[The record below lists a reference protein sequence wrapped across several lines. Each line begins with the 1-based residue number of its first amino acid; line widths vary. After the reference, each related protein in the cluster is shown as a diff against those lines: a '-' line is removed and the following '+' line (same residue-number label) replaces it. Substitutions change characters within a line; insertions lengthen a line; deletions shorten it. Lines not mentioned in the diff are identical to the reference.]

1 MKALRNG
8 GLFYLQTMAKVIWI
22 PGSVGELLDKVS
34 ILNIKRVMV
43 TDTEKLVMVKHELQ
57 ELMDVAHPFLENKEV
72 EEVYDLLL
80 MVNKNLWD
88 VEDVLRKMEADKQ
101 FDEEFIAKARSVYFL
116 NDRRF
121 ELKSKINTIMGSRIN
136 EVKQYVNYQ

>member
-1 MKALRNG
+1 
-8 GLFYLQTMAKVIWI
+8 
-22 PGSVGELLDKVS
+22 
-34 ILNIKRVMV
+34 
-43 TDTEKLVMVKHELQ
+43 MVKNELQ
-57 ELMDVAHPFLENKEV
+57 ELMDVAKPFFENAEV
-72 EEVYDLLL
+72 ENLYDLLL

-121 ELKSKINTIMGSRIN
+121 LLKSQINTAMGSKIN

>member
-1 MKALRNG
+1 
-8 GLFYLQTMAKVIWI
+8 MAKVIWI

-34 ILNIKRVMV
+34 ILNIKRVMI

-57 ELMDVAHPFLENKEV
+57 ELMDVAVPFLENKDV
-72 EEVYDLLL
+72 EELYDLLL

-88 VEDVLRKMEADKQ
+88 VEDDLRKMEASKL

-121 ELKSKINTIMGSRIN
+121 ELKSKINVAMGSRIN
-136 EVKQYVNYQ
+136 EVKQYVQYQ

>member
-1 MKALRNG
+1 
-8 GLFYLQTMAKVIWI
+8 MAKVIWI

-34 ILNIKRVMV
+34 ILNIKRVMIS
-43 TDTEKLVMVKHELQ
+43 DTEKLAMVKDELQ
-57 ELMDVAHPFLENKEV
+57 ELMDVATPFLENKEV
-72 EEVYDLLL
+72 EELYDLLL

-121 ELKSKINTIMGSRIN
+121 ELKSKINAAMGSRIN
-136 EVKQYVNYQ
+136 EVKQYVQYQ

>member
-1 MKALRNG
+1 
-8 GLFYLQTMAKVIWI
+8 MAKVIWI

-34 ILNIKRVMV
+34 ILNIKRVMI
-43 TDTEKLVMVKHELQ
+43 TDTEKLTMVKDELR
-57 ELMDVAHPFLENKEV
+57 ELMDVARPFLENKDV
-72 EEVYDLLL
+72 EELYDLLL

-88 VEDVLRKMEADKQ
+88 VEDDLRKMETDKK

-121 ELKSKINTIMGSRIN
+121 ELKSKINVAMGSRIN
-136 EVKQYVNYQ
+136 EVKQYVQYQ

>member
-8 GLFYLQTMAKVIWI
+8 GLFYLQTMGKVIWI

>member
-1 MKALRNG
+1 M
-8 GLFYLQTMAKVIWI
+8 TEIIWI
-22 PGSVGELLDKVS
+22 PVSVGELLDKVS
-34 ILNIKRVMV
+34 ILNIKRVMI
-43 TDTEKLVMVKHELQ
+43 TDTEKLVMVKNELQ
-57 ELMDVAHPFLENKEV
+57 ELMDVAKPFFENAEV
-72 EEVYDLLL
+72 ENLYDLLL

-121 ELKSKINTIMGSRIN
+121 LLKSQINTAMGSKIN

>member
-1 MKALRNG
+1 
-8 GLFYLQTMAKVIWI
+8 MAKVIWI
-22 PGSVGELLDKVS
+22 PGSIGELLDKVS
-34 ILNIKRVMV
+34 ILNIKRVMI
-43 TDTEKLVMVKHELQ
+43 TDTEKLTTVKYELQ
-57 ELMDVAHPFLENKEV
+57 ELMDVANPFLENKEV
-72 EEVYDLLL
+72 EELYDLLL

-121 ELKSKINTIMGSRIN
+121 ELKSKINTVMGSRIN
-136 EVKQYVNYQ
+136 EVKQYVQYQ

>member
-1 MKALRNG
+1 
-8 GLFYLQTMAKVIWI
+8 MAKVIWI

-34 ILNIKRVMV
+34 ILNIKRVMIS
-43 TDTEKLVMVKHELQ
+43 DTEKLTMVKDELQ
-57 ELMDVAHPFLENKEV
+57 ELMDVAHPFLQNKEV
-72 EEVYDLLL
+72 EEIYDLLL

-88 VEDVLRKMEADKQ
+88 VEDVLRKMEADKK

-121 ELKSKINTIMGSRIN
+121 ELKNKINSVMGSRIN
-136 EVKQYVNYQ
+136 EVKQYVQYQ

>member
-1 MKALRNG
+1 
-8 GLFYLQTMAKVIWI
+8 MAKVIWI

-34 ILNIKRVMV
+34 ILNIKRVMIS
-43 TDTEKLVMVKHELQ
+43 DTEKLTMVKDELQ
-57 ELMDVAHPFLENKEV
+57 ELMDVATPFLQNKEV
-72 EEVYDLLL
+72 EEIYDLLL

-88 VEDVLRKMEADKQ
+88 VEDVLRKMEADKK

-121 ELKSKINTIMGSRIN
+121 ELKNKINNIMGSRIN
-136 EVKQYVNYQ
+136 EVKQYVQYQ